1 MQVIK
6 MKYSFGN
13 LMPQLLLLAVIG
25 FFCGPS
31 AGQSVTVPMDDL
43 SGVKAELQRH
53 GWRVEQS
60 PEGDLLL
67 WAPSAAGDSG
77 RQPVRLK
84 QAAISEG
91 EQIPA
96 TDIDLLQRKL
106 SETGWVVQ
114 RDESGALL
122 VRRPDDTRAETAK
135 AENAGGDGRLD
146 ELRALLSASGWR
158 VTKEAGGDLLLYPK
172 SGEETE
178 TPGVK
183 KSVDVQLSDR
193 VGLKSALTTAGWE
206 VVEKR
211 DGSLLLYPK
220 SDQPADDVPSP
231 VADGRVNLPV
241 DTWKEAHDIAQWWL
255 DRNAAGEGRMVGKV
269 RKVNWVYLISIVEA
283 STPFRLKNQLVIR
296 EQDGTVVPLY

>member
-1 MQVIK
+1 VSFWQEPLFPPGRDGSFSLLPVQVVKDVYNQAGYAIIGCPGPCRESQWHTNCTSVVSIKIQESDFFFRFISGGVMQVIK

-84 QAAISEG
+84 QAAIPEG

-96 TDIDLLQRKL
+96 TDIDLLLRI
-106 SETGWVVQ
+106 STCY
-114 RDESGALL
+114 SGSS
-122 VRRPDDTRAETAK
+122 VRP
-135 AENAGGDGRLD
+135 
-146 ELRALLSASGWR
+146 
-158 VTKEAGGDLLLYPK
+158 
-172 SGEETE
+172 
-178 TPGVK
+178 
-183 KSVDVQLSDR
+183 
-193 VGLKSALTTAGWE
+193 AGWFSATRVARYWCVGRTTPE
-206 VVEKR
+206 PKLRKR
-211 DGSLLLYPK
+211 RTLAVMGGWMS
-220 SDQPADDVPSP
+220 
-231 VADGRVNLPV
+231 
-241 DTWKEAHDIAQWWL
+241 
-255 DRNAAGEGRMVGKV
+255 
-269 RKVNWVYLISIVEA
+269 
-283 STPFRLKNQLVIR
+283 
-296 EQDGTVVPLY
+296 